1 MVLSVLAVPQD
12 ARSGHK
18 KKKMARD
25 TALMTVGGGGGGGD
39 STEGRYYSTI
49 VLE

>member
-12 ARSGHK
+12 ARSGQ